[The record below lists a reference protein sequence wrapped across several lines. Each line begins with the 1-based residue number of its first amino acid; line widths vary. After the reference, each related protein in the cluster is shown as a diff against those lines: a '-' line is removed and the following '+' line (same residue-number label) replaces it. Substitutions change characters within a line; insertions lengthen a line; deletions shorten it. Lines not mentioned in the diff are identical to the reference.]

1 MKPINQKI
9 YNEMKDMNLI
19 YETAVKDGNGNTI
32 WYKDENGKFKK
43 SITRNYQ
50 IASKNKSSKGKS
62 YFVEDRV
69 YYKYLEIKEK
79 QKK

>member
-1 MKPINQKI
+1 
-9 YNEMKDMNLI
+9 MKDMNLI
-19 YETAVKDGNGNTI
+19 IETAVRDGNGNTI
-32 WYKDENGKFKK
+32 WYKDDNGNFKK
-43 SITRNYQ
+43 SLTRNYQ

-69 YYKYLEIKEK
+69 YYKYLEIK

>member
-1 MKPINQKI
+1 MKIVSQSI
-9 YNEMKDMNLI
+9 FNEMDNMGLI
-19 YETAVKDGNGNTI
+19 IETAVRDGNGNTI

-43 SITRNYQ
+43 SLTRNYQ

-69 YYKYLEIKEK
+69 YFKYLEIKEN

>member
-1 MKPINQKI
+1 MKPISQSI
-9 YNEMKDMNLI
+9 YNEMEKLGLI